1 MKANYKNNIRPT
13 MPNYCRMNAFCLN
26 ENCRFPHYKS
36 FTERQV
42 IAKIMEENKE
52 EMEKYLEPINPKIW
66 NCQQHM
72 LCYHNAD
79 DCKNNHSG
87 YALEARKIVRKALK
101 AHEKREKIA
110 REIQAIKTKPMNW
123 GDEC

>member
-1 MKANYKNNIRPT
+1 
-13 MPNYCRMNAFCLN
+13 MPNYCRMNTFCLN
-26 ENCRFPHYKS
+26 ENCKFPHYKS
-36 FTERQV
+36 LAESKV

-52 EMEKYLEPINPKIW
+52 EMDKYVEPMKPLPTF
-66 NCQQHM
+66 NCM
-72 LCYHNAD
+72 YGMVCFKNAA

-87 YALEARKIVRKALK
+87 YALEARKIVKKALK

-110 REIQAIKTKPMNW
+110 REIEAIKTKPMNW